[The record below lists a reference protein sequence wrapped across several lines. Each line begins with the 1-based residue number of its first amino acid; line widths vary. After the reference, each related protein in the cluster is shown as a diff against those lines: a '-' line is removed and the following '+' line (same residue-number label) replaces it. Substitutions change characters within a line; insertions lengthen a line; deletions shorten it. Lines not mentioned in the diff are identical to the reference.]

1 MRILI
6 IGGTGFISAVVVEQL
21 VQQGHRIM
29 IVHRGQTQAEL
40 PAGVQQVLTN
50 QSGLLEL
57 REAFKP
63 FAPEVV
69 LDMIPNDEQ
78 DAQTVMQTFVG
89 IAGRV
94 VAISSG
100 DVYRAFGR
108 IVGLQPGAVD
118 PVPLSEQ
125 APLREKLYLYRDRGA
140 AGRSE
145 QWMQTYE
152 KILVERTL
160 MNHPDLPATILR
172 LPMVYGPRDDQQRLF
187 PYLKRMDDQRPAIV
201 LEEGYAHWRCSR
213 GFVEN
218 VAAAVVLAVTNPRA
232 SGRVYNVGD
241 EPSFSMSQWIRAL
254 GDVAGWHGAIVA
266 LPQAQLPEALWST
279 INPRQD
285 LIFDTR
291 RLRQELG
298 YREQVSLDEALER
311 SIAWQRSSPPSLLVP
326 DRFQYTLEDRVLATI
341 SENREAHSS

>member
-1 MRILI
+1 MRILM
-6 IGGTGFISAVVVEQL
+6 IGGTGFISAVIVEQL
-21 VQQGHRIM
+21 AQQGHRIM

-40 PAGVQQVLTN
+40 PAGVQHVLTN
-50 QSGLLEL
+50 RASLLDF
-57 REAFKP
+57 REEFKQ

-108 IVGLQPGAVD
+108 IAGLQPGAVD

-125 APLREKLYLYRDRGA
+125 APLREKLYLYRDQGA
-140 AGRSE
+140 AERSE

-160 MNHPDLPATILR
+160 MNHADLPATILR

-218 VAAAVVLAVTNPRA
+218 VAAAVVLAVTNPGA

-241 EPSFSMSQWIRAL
+241 EPILSMTQWIRAI
-254 GDVAGWHGAIVA
+254 GDVAGWHGAIIS
-266 LPQAQLPEALWST
+266 LPQAQLPEPLWST
-279 INPRQD
+279 INSRQD
-285 LIFDTR
+285 LVFDTTQI
-291 RLRQELG
+291 RQELG

-311 SIAWQRSSPPSLLVP
+311 SIAWQRSFPPSPLDS
-326 DRFQYTLEDRVLATI
+326 DRFRYTLEDRVLTTI
-341 SENREAHSS
+341 SENRDATS